1 MRCGDRNGSEALV
14 MFYLTKHCRQSVERL
29 IDNRQLCRASS
40 IILAMCLVSGLGV
53 AVLSLILR
61 LTQAV

>member
-1 MRCGDRNGSEALV
+1 MS
-14 MFYLTKHCRQSVERL
+14 YLTRHCRRSVERL
-29 IDNRQLCRASS
+29 TDNRELCQASS

-61 LTQAV
+61 LT